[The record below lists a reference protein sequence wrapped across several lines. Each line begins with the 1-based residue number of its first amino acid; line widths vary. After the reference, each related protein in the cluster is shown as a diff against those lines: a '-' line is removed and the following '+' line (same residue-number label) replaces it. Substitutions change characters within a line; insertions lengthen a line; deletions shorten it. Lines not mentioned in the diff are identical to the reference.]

1 MKAVRLKTRKL
12 IQKYFTIS
20 KRSLDEQ
27 VPKYLKHYFI
37 RKNISDLKKELSSSI
52 NKASSSEIAGLF
64 DENSDIR
71 RKRESYTKKK
81 IVLDEVYAFLQQ
93 VRIEY

>member
-37 RKNISDLKKELSSSI
+37 RKNISDLKSDLKSSI
-52 NKASSSEIAGLF
+52 NKATSAEVTSLF
-64 DENSDIR
+64 DETSDVQ
-71 RKRESYTKKK
+71 RKR
-81 IVLDEVYAFLQQ
+81 VLFANNKTVLEEASIFLQQ
-93 VRIEY
+93 VRIEF